1 MGLVFGYNSLNLMD
15 TGEQLLKELEGDF
28 GGVFGRL
35 KEELAS
41 VRSGRP
47 SVELVENIKVDIYGQ
62 EMTIKQLGSL
72 SVVPPRMIHI
82 TVWDKSSVGAVL
94 KAIEGAKIGMTAS
107 NDGNTI
113 RASLPTLTDER
124 REELSKLI
132 KKMIEATRIQVRNKR
147 DEVMKKM
154 KAMGDE
160 KVLNEDQIF
169 KLKEKIQKVVDEWN
183 GKIEQA
189 MDSKLK
195 EISE

>member
-1 MGLVFGYNSLNLMD
+1 MD
-15 TGEQLLKELEGDF
+15 TGEQLLKELESDF

-82 TVWDKSSVGAVL
+82 TVWDKSLVGAVL

-189 MDSKLK
+189 MDLKLK

>member
-1 MGLVFGYNSLNLMD
+1 MD

-82 TVWDKSSVGAVL
+82 TVWDKSLVGAVL

-189 MDSKLK
+189 MDLKLK

>member
-1 MGLVFGYNSLNLMD
+1 MGLVFGYNSLNFMD
-15 TGEQLLKELEGDF
+15 TGEQLLKELESDF

-189 MDSKLK
+189 MDLKLK

>member
-1 MGLVFGYNSLNLMD
+1 MGLVFGYNSLNFMD
-15 TGEQLLKELEGDF
+15 TGEQLLKELESDF

-82 TVWDKSSVGAVL
+82 TVWDKSLVGAVL

-189 MDSKLK
+189 MDLKLK